1 MITKIRYLKV
11 LLINDYGKTHK
22 SETMPTNTLYQPFI
36 AVNKNL
42 MCVKI

>member
-1 MITKIRYLKV
+1 MITNIRYLKV
-11 LLINDYGKTHK
+11 LPINHYAKTHK
-22 SETMPTNTLYQPFI
+22 SETISTNTLYQPFI